1 MPPIPPTP
9 LTQWTHHIYL
19 GDDHL
24 RIQARETFPAYPQLA
39 LLYLSQLLHYLADS
53 RDEATPPPTHL
64 PHQDPPHQPNRTQN
78 PPNPPTHPP
87 THTTHQPSTQATVS
101 DTTSTTSSHT
111 SSSLR
116 WVRLPLLRGKPMRL
130 SRHPSCP
137 PPSPQHSP
145 NTPTS
150 PLSPEGAYTAKRAHI
165 TYKKPS
171 MVSSFTPSTI

>member
-24 RIQARETFPAYPQLA
+24 RIQARETFPAHPQLA

-53 RDEATPPPTHL
+53 RDEATPPLTH
-64 PHQDPPHQPNRTQN
+64 PHPQEPPHQPNCPQN

-87 THTTHQPSTQATVS
+87 PHNTHIQPTATAS

-111 SSSLR
+111 SSSAGSGSHCSEEN
-116 WVRLPLLRGKPMRL
+116 PCAY
-130 SRHPSCP
+130 HAIQDTP
-137 PPSPQHSP
+137 PPHP
-145 NTPTS
+145 NN
-150 PLSPEGAYTAKRAHI
+150 LQIY
-165 TYKKPS
+165 
-171 MVSSFTPSTI
+171 